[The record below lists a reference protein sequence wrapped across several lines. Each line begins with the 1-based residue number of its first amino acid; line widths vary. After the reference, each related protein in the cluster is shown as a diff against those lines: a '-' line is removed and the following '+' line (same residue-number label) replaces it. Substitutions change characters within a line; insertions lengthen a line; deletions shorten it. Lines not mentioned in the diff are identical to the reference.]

1 MPTGVECVHHSME
14 LTPQLTLKG
23 LNANTAFTADC
34 VHDLLVVSVK
44 LVLFTSL
51 EHIHGSQ
58 WVNGV
63 CCLYGYSPMYV
74 SLLC

>member
-1 MPTGVECVHHSME
+1 MPTGVECVQYSIE
-14 LTPQLTLKG
+14 LTPQLASKG

-34 VHDLLVVSVK
+34 VHDLLVVPAK
-44 LVLFTSL
+44 LVLFISL
-51 EHIHGSQ
+51 EHIHCSQ

-74 SLLC
+74 SLG